1 MSDELKKSKSTQV
14 KFRLNDDELKVWK
27 ARASERNL
35 TVPKFAK
42 QTVQQAIDK
51 GRIKQPKIDKG
62 QGVEII
68 KHLANTGGNLNQI
81 ARWCNSHK
89 EEQSEELAN
98 RLAFNLEE
106 VRKEI
111 HEIWQQLK

>member
-68 KHLANTGGNLNQI
+68 KHLAKTG
-81 ARWCNSHK
+81 
-89 EEQSEELAN
+89 
-98 RLAFNLEE
+98 
-106 VRKEI
+106 EI
-111 HEIWQQLK
+111 